1 MRTVATEIRRHVL
14 VAAAPPQAPPQALPR
29 AIAVAVPAA
38 VRVRVWD
45 LPTRVFH
52 WSLVASLA
60 GLAITGYAGGA
71 WIEWHARLGSL
82 VLALLL
88 FRVVW
93 GVVGGRWSRFRNFVP
108 TPDKLL
114 RYLRGETTPEQEV
127 GHSPLGALSVL
138 AMLLLL
144 LAQVATG
151 LVSEDGGGFTGP
163 LNAWVSVGVAE
174 AATSL
179 HRNYGQ
185 WMLLGLVLLHVAAIV
200 FYRIARKRKLVQ
212 AMLDG
217 DKLLPP
223 NRLVPPARDD
233 AVSRTAAAI
242 VLCASLLAVGL
253 ITGF

>member
-1 MRTVATEIRRHVL
+1 MPTAATEIHLHAL
-14 VAAAPPQAPPQALPR
+14 VPAAPTHAPPR
-29 AIAVAVPAA
+29 AIAVAVPV

-45 LPTRVFH
+45 LPTRLFH

-60 GLAITGYAGGA
+60 GLALTGYAGGA

-108 TPDKLL
+108 TPRKVLG
-114 RYLRGETTPEQEV
+114 YLRGETTPEQEA

-151 LVSEDGGGFTGP
+151 LVSDDGGGFTGP
-163 LNAWVSVGVAE
+163 LNAWVSAGIADS
-174 AATSL
+174 ATFL

-217 DKLLPP
+217 DKLLPR
-223 NRLVPPARDD
+223 NRVVPPARDD
-233 AVSRTAAAI
+233 AGSRTAAAV
-242 VLCASLLAVGL
+242 VLGASLLAVGL
-253 ITGF
+253 VTGF